1 MRRWSRIV
9 MLSLVI
15 FTDNASISLT
25 KYNKKKIGKSR
36 NKPCLLANSFVALG
50 VR

>member
-1 MRRWSRIV
+1 

-15 FTDNASISLT
+15 FTDNASMSLT
-25 KYNKKKIGKSR
+25 KYNKKKMSKSR
-36 NKPCLLANSFVALG
+36 NNPCLLAYSVVALG